1 MTGPPTPPHK
11 LAELREH
18 IRALTP
24 RQRADFLADIFD
36 LVDGA
41 DDVIA
46 IAEALAARGRFVMR
60 VVYAHAKEIHGPGK
74 GTVPNPTV
82 ADLGRLVE
90 CPPAVQA
97 EWEALRSQRRNPEDV
112 DEDAATA
119 FLGARVTNPDAKPGS
134 EIKLRLRARQ
144 DRINYVA
151 MADLILG
158 TYHLVRIQDGRDQ

>member
-1 MTGPPTPPHK
+1 MTSPTPPHK
-11 LAELREH
+11 LAEMRDH
-18 IRALTP
+18 VRALKP
-24 RQRADFLADIFD
+24 AQRAAFLIDLCD

-60 VVYAHAKEIHGPGK
+60 VVYAHEKEIRGPK
-74 GTVPNPTV
+74 QGTVPNPTV
-82 ADLGRLVE
+82 AELGRIVE

-97 EWEALRSQRRNPEDV
+97 EWAVLRSQRRNPKDV

-119 FLGARVTNPDAKPGS
+119 FLRARVTEPDAKPGS
-134 EIKLRLRARQ
+134 EVKLRLRAQR

-151 MADLILG
+151 IADLILG
-158 TYHLVRIQDGRDQ
+158 TYQLVRILDGRDQ